1 MTIGLVNDGCSVSR
15 QAIASAC
22 WSAPRTKIAERYWQ
36 RRRLRLAA
44 GGLAVPELERG
55 RSILI

>member
-1 MTIGLVNDGCSVSR
+1 MTIGLVNHGGSASR

-22 WSAPRTKIAERYWQ
+22 WSALWTKIAKRYRQ
-36 RRRLRLAA
+36 RRRLRLRPTAFR
-44 GGLAVPELERG
+44 VPELERG